1 MGNDETRAERL
12 ARLERELQQLQRARP
27 EHCHGTDG
35 YIGEHRARPEH
46 LLRIEELEEEIQA
59 LRGKPGAG

>member
-1 MGNDETRAERL
+1 MGSAETNAERL
-12 ARLERELQQLQRARP
+12 KRLEGELQQLKGARP